1 MGSLLT
7 VGQSVPRG
15 DGPEKVLGAAE
26 YAVDVCRSGMLWGK
40 ALRSPLPHARVL
52 SIDTSRAE
60 RLPGVRAVLT
70 AKDIPRTLVGRK
82 LKDHPVL
89 AQERVRFVG
98 EKVAAVAAVSLEVA
112 EEALGLIDVDYEE
125 LPSVFDPLEALDP
138 EAPILHP
145 ELQSYRGLAQ
155 PIYNPSNEF
164 DILHRRKGDVLR
176 GFAESDFLFEHT
188 FTTQMMHQGYLEP
201 HACLVEVD
209 GAGRVQIWANNK
221 SPYNLRKQLAD
232 ATGLSLNRIV
242 LYPCTIGGD
251 YGGKGSFMDVPL
263 CYHLART
270 SGRPVKMIMT
280 YAEELMAGNP
290 RHPSVVTVKTGVKKD
305 GRMWARQTQMVFG
318 AGAYGGFVPTT
329 NLGGSR
335 YSGGCYRIPHLHL
348 ISRMV
353 YTNNVPCGH
362 MRAPGEAQCLF
373 AVESHTDMIAR
384 EMGVDPYEF
393 RLQNAIRDG
402 DVNSFSEGGNEPKG
416 FRNVKARETLR
427 SAAQAAGWE
436 RHRPK
441 AVGRGMSLAHRAPG
455 GGVSTAIVSIDRE
468 GYITL
473 RTPIWDTG
481 TAAQTILR
489 QIVAEELTIPVDDVR
504 LKELDTD
511 ALSNDSGVG
520 AGRVT
525 HLAGWAT
532 QKAARDLKQ
541 NLMTLAAS
549 LLECPPEEIVI
560 QKSRCMLRGIPESA
574 FPLSRLVAKATA
586 SSGQPLESRFE
597 YRAGEP
603 DITSFCVQVAE
614 VEVDTETGQI
624 RILKIV
630 TAHDVA
636 TILHPVAHQ
645 GQIEGAFVQGLGFAL
660 MEHLDSEKGR
670 ISTLNLGEY
679 KLPNILDLP
688 ELITV
693 LVDKGPGSL
702 PYDGKGIGEASLA
715 PVSPAIANAIAD
727 AVGVRITDLPIT
739 AEKVYQKLKSNAALP
754 HGQEPNRIG

>member
-1 MGSLLT
+1 MGSLVT
-7 VGQSVPRG
+7 VGRSVPRG
-15 DGPEKVLGAAE
+15 EGPNKVQGTAE

-40 ALRSPLPHARVL
+40 ALRSPLPHARIL

-60 RLPGVRAVLT
+60 RLPGVGAVLT
-70 AKDIPRTLVGRK
+70 AKDLPRTLVGRR

-89 AQERVRFVG
+89 AQDRVRFVG

-112 EEALGLIDVDYEE
+112 EEALTLIDVDYEE
-125 LPSVFDPLEALDP
+125 LPSVFDPLQALEP
-138 EAPILHP
+138 GAPILHP
-145 ELQSYRGLAQ
+145 ELQNYRGLPE
-155 PIYNPSNEF
+155 PIYSPSNEF
-164 DILHRRKGDVLR
+164 DTLHRRKGDILS
-176 GFAESDFLFEHT
+176 GFAESDLVFEHT
-188 FTTQMMHQGYLEP
+188 FTTQLMHQGYLEP

-221 SPYNLRKQLAD
+221 SPYNLRRQLAD
-232 ATGLSLNRIV
+232 VAGLSVDQIV

-263 CYHLART
+263 CYHLARA
-270 SGRPVKMIMT
+270 SGKPVKMIMT
-280 YAEELMAGNP
+280 YGEELMAGNP
-290 RHPSVVTVKTGVKKD
+290 RHPSVVTVKTGVKKN

-384 EMGVDPYEF
+384 EMGQDPYEF

-402 DVNSFSEGGNEPKG
+402 DINSYGESSTEAKG
-416 FRNVKARETLR
+416 FRHVKAQETLR
-427 SAAQAAGWE
+427 RAAQAAGWA
-436 RHRPK
+436 RRRPK

-455 GGVSTAIVSIDRE
+455 GGVSTSIVTIDGE
-468 GYITL
+468 GHIIL

-489 QIVAEELTIPVDDVR
+489 QIVTEELTVSIDDVR

-525 HLAGWAT
+525 HLAGFAT
-532 QKAARDLKQ
+532 QKATRDLKQ
-541 NLMTLAAS
+541 KLITLAAS
-549 LLECPPEEIVI
+549 LLECPTEEIVI
-560 QKSRCMLRGIPESA
+560 QNGRCMLRGIPESA
-574 FPLSRLVAKATA
+574 IPLSELIARAAA
-586 SSGQPLESRFE
+586 SSNEPLESRCEF
-597 YRAGEP
+597 RAEEP

-624 RILKIV
+624 HILKFV

-645 GQIEGAFVQGLGFAL
+645 GQIEGALVQGLGFTL
-660 MEHLDSEKGR
+660 MEHLESENGR
-670 ISTLNLGEY
+670 ISTLNLGDY

-727 AVGVRITDLPIT
+727 AIGVRITDLPIT
-739 AEKVYQKLKSNAALP
+739 AEKIYRELKSNAARVHRHNVSP
-754 HGQEPNRIG
+754 